1 MFKKL
6 KSLNPFLLVFITF
19 ILFSC
24 ELPTQNNKV
33 GNLTINFDSATSRD
47 LIEPAIKMDID
58 SYLFSGIGPDG
69 RSFEP
74 ISSNGEAVT
83 ITNLYIGE
91 WTITVKG
98 LNEDNISIAEGTS
111 TATIES
117 GKTVSTNILVEE
129 YTGTGT
135 IEFNITW
142 PASDLENPQILA
154 TLTNSDSS
162 YATDLSLNIDSE
174 EGQAT
179 LSLDVPSGY
188 YLLNFNIYDGSTS
201 DINNKLFGK
210 TNSIRVVKDN
220 STYVTFETTSSD
232 LNLYGDLSVSVNNNI
247 ISPFR
252 VTVSPTDRK
261 VTEGET
267 QEFLANVDVEGE
279 YTYTWYVDGI
289 VQDSSSNLYT
299 IPNDLS
305 IGNHTI
311 DVVAMSNGII
321 SSASTTLI
329 VKENSQDFVQVQLFN
344 TATKN
349 LENQFMLEYG
359 VEGIEQ
365 LFVTYPDEESASIG
379 NLRAYKATNPM
390 YTEDPI
396 IIILGFNQSFDIP
409 ASNESWV
416 PPEDYCQVQLVFRL
430 TSEDPIELEDI
441 ESFFQTD
448 CINDEYEIFSID
460 STHSESRHVEIDK
473 YGDVGEKLIGK
484 LSCENCPL
492 YGHEDFES
500 SYQEGELVG
509 YYDVDFNFNLTRG
522 KDIDLCLLYFDSN
535 GGSGDVDEII
545 TLEGYSHSA
554 PNPNYDLSREGYTF
568 DHWNTE
574 SDDSGI
580 SYEIG
585 DMIEVVQRTTL
596 LYAIWEEAT
605 PPTI

>member
-24 ELPTQNNKV
+24 ELPTQNNEV

-58 SYLFSGIGPDG
+58 SYLISGIGPDG

-83 ITNLYIGE
+83 ITDLYIGE

-129 YTGTGT
+129 YTGAGT
-135 IEFNITW
+135 IKFNITW
-142 PASDLENPQILA
+142 PASDLEDPQILA

-162 YATDLSLNIDSE
+162 YLEDLSLNIDSE

-188 YLLNFNIYDGSTS
+188 YLLNFNLYDGSTS

-232 LNLYGDLSVSVNNNI
+232 LNLYGDLSVSVDNNI

-261 VTEGET
+261 LIEGET
-267 QEFLANVDVEGE
+267 QDFLANVDVEGE
-279 YTYTWYVDGI
+279 YTYKWYVDGI

-359 VEGIEQ
+359 VEGLEQ
-365 LFVTYPDEESASIG
+365 LFVTYPDKESASIG

-390 YTEDPI
+390 YADEPNI
-396 IIILGFNQSFDIP
+396 IIFGFNQSFDIP
-409 ASNESWV
+409 DSNESWV
-416 PPEDYCQVQLVFRL
+416 PPEDFCQVQLGFRL

-448 CINDEYEIFSID
+448 CINDEYEIFTID
-460 STHSESRHVEIDK
+460 STHSESRQVEIDT

-522 KDIDLCLLYFDSN
+522 KDIDLCVLYFDSN
-535 GGSGDVDEII
+535 GGSGYVNEII

-554 PNPNYDLSREGYTF
+554 PNPNYDLSRDGYTF

-574 SDDSGI
+574 SDDSGT

-585 DMIEVVQRTTL
+585 DMIEVDQQEKTI
-596 LYAIWEEAT
+596 YAIWEEDT
-605 PPTI
+605 L

>member
-58 SYLFSGIGPDG
+58 SYLISGIGPDG

-83 ITNLYIGE
+83 ITDLYIGE

-98 LNEDNISIAEGTS
+98 LNEDTISISEGTS
-111 TATIES
+111 TVTIES

-142 PASDLENPQILA
+142 PASDLEDPQIVA
-154 TLTNSDSS
+154 TLTNADSS
-162 YATDLSLNIDSE
+162 YTGDLSLNIDSE

-179 LSLDVPSGY
+179 LSLDVSSGY
-188 YLLNFNIYDGSTS
+188 YLLNFNIYDGATS

-232 LNLYGDLSVSVNNNI
+232 LNLYGDLSVSVDNNI

-261 VTEGET
+261 VIEGET
-267 QEFLANVDVEGE
+267 QDFLANVDVEGE
-279 YTYTWYVDGI
+279 YTYKWYVDGI

-344 TATKN
+344 TATRN

-390 YTEDPI
+390 YADEPN

-409 ASNESWV
+409 DSNESWV
-416 PPEDYCQVQLVFRL
+416 PPEDFCQVQLGFRL
-430 TSEDPIELEDI
+430 TSEDPIGLEDI

-448 CINDEYEIFSID
+448 CIINDEYEIFTID
-460 STHSESRHVEIDK
+460 STHSESRHVEI
-473 YGDVGEKLIGK
+473 
-484 LSCENCPL
+484 
-492 YGHEDFES
+492 EDRKS
-500 SYQEGELVG
+500 
-509 YYDVDFNFNLTRG
+509 
-522 KDIDLCLLYFDSN
+522 
-535 GGSGDVDEII
+535 
-545 TLEGYSHSA
+545 
-554 PNPNYDLSREGYTF
+554 
-568 DHWNTE
+568 
-574 SDDSGI
+574 
-580 SYEIG
+580 
-585 DMIEVVQRTTL
+585 VV
-596 LYAIWEEAT
+596 
-605 PPTI
+605 

>member
-24 ELPTQNNKV
+24 ELPTQNNEV

-58 SYLFSGIGPDG
+58 SYLISGIGPDG

-83 ITNLYIGE
+83 ITDLYIGE

-129 YTGTGT
+129 YTGAGT
-135 IEFNITW
+135 IKFNITW
-142 PASDLENPQILA
+142 PASDLEDPQILA
-154 TLTNSDSS
+154 TLTNFDSS
-162 YATDLSLNIDSE
+162 YSEDLSLNIDSE

-188 YLLNFNIYDGSTS
+188 YLLNFNLYDGSTS

-261 VTEGET
+261 LIEGET
-267 QEFLANVDVEGE
+267 QDFLANVDVEGE
-279 YTYTWYVDGI
+279 YTYKWYVDGI

-359 VEGIEQ
+359 VEGLEQ
-365 LFVTYPDEESASIG
+365 LFVTYPDKESASIG

-390 YTEDPI
+390 YADEPNI
-396 IIILGFNQSFDIP
+396 IIFGFNQSFDIP
-409 ASNESWV
+409 DSNESWV
-416 PPEDYCQVQLVFRL
+416 PPEDFCQVQLGFRL

-448 CINDEYEIFSID
+448 CINDEYEIFTID
-460 STHSESRHVEIDK
+460 STHSESRQVEIDT

-522 KDIDLCLLYFDSN
+522 KDIDLCVLYFDSN
-535 GGSGDVDEII
+535 GGSGHVDKII

-554 PNPNYDLSREGYTF
+554 PNPNYDLSRDGYTF

-574 SDDSGI
+574 SDDSGT

-585 DMIEVVQRTTL
+585 DMIEVDQQEKTI
-596 LYAIWEEAT
+596 YAIWEEDT
-605 PPTI
+605 L